1 MKHLRLFNER
11 VDEDDLSDILDA
23 LQYLADSS
31 PKYISNDMTKYHN
44 GFLALYYEDCE
55 SFDESGIHV
64 INDIISKIGYEI
76 CSYDFRDKT
85 LYLLIMTLS
94 FLDTLYK
101 KGIELIRDVSFHKN
115 TSRVGEKISGQIDLK
130 GDDYILMEMINSVNG
145 MRIGDYYIFIGVNRD
160 EFEFTNKVEADMEL
174 INIQLKYLGINNA
187 IKRMSGFNDF
197 NEHITFNDTI
207 VKEEP
212 RGIGF
217 VRKGDN
223 ISILY
228 DGENRIGTLHYRI
241 EDGVLHIVMIE
252 INQKY
257 RGNKYGTK
265 VMEEIFLRSKNFN
278 CKSIKLEVL
287 KSNIAAINLYKKFGF
302 SIDGEDGHF
311 LDMSINL

>member
-1 MKHLRLFNER
+1 MKHLRLFNEG

-23 LQYLADSS
+23 LQYLTDSS
-31 PKYISNDMTKYHN
+31 PKYISNDMTKYHS

-64 INDIISKIGYEI
+64 INYIISKIGYEI
-76 CSYDFRDKT
+76 CSYDFRNKT

-115 TSRVGEKISGQIDLK
+115 ISRVGEKISGQIDLK
-130 GDDYILMEMINSVNG
+130 GDDYILIEMINSVNG
-145 MRIGDYYIFIGVNRD
+145 MCIGDYYIFIGVKGD

-174 INIQLKYLGINNA
+174 INIQLKYLGINNV
-187 IKRMSGFNDF
+187 IKRMSVFNF

-207 VKEEP
+207 VKEDP

-223 ISILY
+223 VSILY
-228 DGENRIGTLHYRI
+228 DDENRIGTLHYRI
-241 EDGVLHIVMIE
+241 KDEVLHIVMIE

-265 VMEEIFLRSKNFN
+265 VMEEIFARAKKFN
-278 CKSIKLEVL
+278 CNSIKLEVL
-287 KSNIAAINLYKKFGF
+287 RNNIAAINLYKKFGF